1 MSGSGSYSRLRYGEE
16 KKQEKQET
24 FPPGVAC
31 ATVHIRIKGNE
42 RKNKRGNGPR
52 FEGKSR
58 AAFETTG
65 SRPWRIH
72 EDRRTMELRRIAWR
86 SFRIHPENEF

>member
-1 MSGSGSYSRLRYGEE
+1 MG
-16 KKQEKQET
+16 KKRSKKNRKLP
-24 FPPGVAC
+24 PPGVAC

-58 AAFETTG
+58 AEFETTG
-65 SRPWRIH
+65 SRLWRIH
-72 EDRRTMELRRIAWR
+72 EDRRTMELRRTSRRIVWR